1 MKKGIIDRFEG
12 NYALVEIEDNIV
24 TISIEKLPIGLK
36 EGDVISISDKGVT
49 KDESETEKRRHMMKK
64 LMEELLE

>member
-1 MKKGIIDRFEG
+1 LKKGIIDRFEG